1 MPVIR
6 SRLSRLLNLVGVN
19 DVSLIQDALFNL
31 KCESE
36 IHGDEISIEVQSDR
50 IDMFS
55 FEGIAHAIKLYLG
68 VSKQLMM
75 NLKDIGFKVYVDP
88 PVKRPYIAIAAVK
101 NIELDEDLLKDLIE
115 FQERLHVSFGRN
127 RRKVA
132 IGLHDLDKLP
142 SNIIFYRDIDID
154 KTYMIPLHSYRRMSI
169 REVLKSTEQGI
180 MYGSIAINN
189 NNHPA
194 IISRDEVV
202 SLPPVINS
210 DITRLEPST
219 KNILIDVTGT
229 DRKAVNTV
237 LNSIIHTLAVYSEE
251 IIGAEVIYPL
261 RNEITPNLSWEKISV
276 DIDFASR
283 WLGLNKD
290 NMYSIAANA
299 LSKMGYILVNIDEKT
314 IDVLVPY
321 YRSDILHQVDVVED
335 LAIGLGYS
343 NIEPEYVTPIEV
355 RIEKSL
361 DEVISKVLREVL
373 VGLGYIEVNT
383 LTMVSSKALR
393 LMDEDNFIRIV
404 NSPSIEIDALRNN
417 LLQSLLILL
426 INAQHL
432 ALPIKLFEVGAVVLK
447 CDECY
452 NKWVNE
458 YRIAWS
464 IMDSEI
470 RFEDIHADLYAVLR
484 ELALDRIATIRRC
497 SKPLFIDG
505 RCGCI
510 EINGNVIGMIG
521 EVNPEILSRIGIEYP
536 IACVEL
542 SINKLTRTLKSR
554 YT

>member
-6 SRLSRLLNLVGVN
+6 SRLARLLNLVGVN
-19 DVSLIQDALFNL
+19 DVNLIQDALFNL
-31 KCESE
+31 KCETE

-55 FEGIAHAIKLYLG
+55 LEGIAHAIKLYLG
-68 VSKQLMM
+68 TSKQIMM
-75 NLKDIGFKVYVDP
+75 SLKDIGFKVYVDP

-142 SNIIFYRDIDID
+142 SNIIFYRDVDID
-154 KTYMIPLHSYRRMSI
+154 KTYMIPLHGYKRMSI
-169 REVLKSTEQGI
+169 REVLKSTEQGV

-194 IISRDEVV
+194 IISKDEVI

-237 LNSIIHTLAVYSEE
+237 LNSIIHSLTIYSEE

-261 RNEITPNLSWEKISV
+261 RNEITPNLSWGKISV
-276 DIDFASR
+276 DINFASR

-290 NMYSIAANA
+290 NIYSIAANA
-299 LSKMGYILVNIDEKT
+299 LSKMGYILVNIDEKA

-343 NIEPEYVTPIEV
+343 NIELEYVTPIEV
-355 RIEKSL
+355 RTEKNL
-361 DEVISKVLREVL
+361 DEVISKALREVL

-383 LTMVSSKALR
+383 LTMVSSKILR

-470 RFEDIHADLYAVLR
+470 RFEDIHADLYTVLR
-484 ELALDRIATIRRC
+484 ELALDGIATVRRC

-510 EINGNVIGMIG
+510 EINGDVIGVIG

-542 SINKLTRTLKSR
+542 SINKLARTLKSR